1 MMDDIAVDIG
11 GTQLRAGLYPAEG
24 IEPRVLRTI
33 PTQGGEPAI
42 ERLYSLIASI
52 WPDDSGVRRIALGAP
67 GALNPVTGIT
77 YQIPNIPNWNGLHLK
92 ELVENRFNVEVR
104 LGNDANL
111 AALGEWKYGAGVG
124 HHNLIYLTVSTGLG
138 GGIIVDDRLLV
149 GANGLAAEVGHITV
163 LPNGPMCGCG
173 FRGHLE
179 AMSSGTGIA
188 HYVKRELAAGRSS
201 LLTQDEEPV
210 SARTI
215 ARAAGLGDE
224 LSIEAFNIGG
234 TFLGRAIA
242 DLAHLFNPTIVIL
255 GGSVT
260 KAGDLLMDPL
270 KKALKETVIS
280 PMYLEDFTLTTAA
293 LGDRVGLV
301 GALALARS

>member
-1 MMDDIAVDIG
+1 MDDIVVDIG
-11 GTQLRAGLYPAEG
+11 GTQLRAAVYPPEGLQ
-24 IEPRVLRTI
+24 PRVI
-33 PTQGGEPAI
+33 KKIATQGEEPAI
-42 ERLYSLIASI
+42 DRLYSLINSI
-52 WPDDSGVRRIALGAP
+52 WHEAKGVRRIAIGAP

-77 YQIPNIPNWNGLHLK
+77 YTIPNIPNWDGLHLK
-92 ELVENRFNVEVR
+92 DLVEEKFNVEVR

-163 LPNGPMCGCG
+163 LPGGPMCGCG

-188 HYVKRELAAGRSS
+188 NYVKRELGAGRTSI
-201 LLTQDEEPV
+201 LTQAPEPV
-210 SARTI
+210 TARTI
-215 ARAAGLGDE
+215 AHAAALGDE
-224 LSIEAFNIGG
+224 LSLEAFITGG
-234 TFLGRAIA
+234 TYLGRAIA
-242 DLAHLFNPTIVIL
+242 DLAHIFNPTIVIL

-260 KAGDLLMDPL
+260 NAGELLMKPVRS
-270 KKALKETVIS
+270 ALEKTVIS
-280 PMYLEDFTLTTAA
+280 PMYLEDFILTTAK